1 MFEKIIAAFIMISAL
16 VRFLINDITEMHMF
30 VMFIFGGLIMINIR
44 IISIMDKQKET
55 KNTKRHTIENEA

>member
-1 MFEKIIAAFIMISAL
+1 MFEKIIIAFIMISAL